1 MLQLR
6 GEHIAADRYILADER
21 ICRMHRR
28 SFAKWLL
35 CFLLVCCSCVG
46 QQLSKRMTN
55 QDVIDMVSLGLP
67 DDVIIEKIRA
77 VNATEFDT
85 SVPGL
90 RALKAGRVSD
100 SVIRVMINPSSGNSP
115 VPTPDKPEATVSNE
129 AASPKEPEAAS
140 PKAEVGV
147 YLVRNGRLTEV
158 QPEIV
163 NWQTGGV
170 LKTVATLGIVKGDRN
185 GKVVRSKSP
194 TQATSPLEFL
204 IKTLEGTSV
213 EEYQLLR
220 LHEKSNR
227 REFRSVTGGILHV
240 SGGAQRDEVAF
251 QPEKIGNR
259 TWKVVMPNLPNGEY
273 GFLPPGVGSESIS
286 ASGKMYTFGVIA
298 ENRAQA
304 SRNISKSRESAE
316 ESTATGETPPAQAA
330 AQGTI
335 GASSDD
341 NPTIRHDGITLSSVV
356 TGGPADQAGMR
367 AGDVVLAIDNHY
379 LYTGEEMNDE
389 ILRHRP
395 GTKITVR
402 YRRYRTIYEASVVMG
417 AVQ

>member
-1 MLQLR
+1 
-6 GEHIAADRYILADER
+6 
-21 ICRMHRR
+21 MHRK

-35 CFLLVCCSCVG
+35 CFLLVCCTCVG
-46 QQLSKRMTN
+46 QQLGKRMTN

-67 DDVIIEKIRA
+67 DDVIIAKIQA
-77 VNATEFDT
+77 VAGTDFDT

-100 SVIRVMINPSSGNSP
+100 SVIRIMINPSLGSNP
-115 VPTPDKPEATVSNE
+115 RLRPDKPEATVSDE
-129 AASPKEPEAAS
+129 AASPKVNESVP
-140 PKAEVGV
+140 PNAEVGV

-170 LKTVATLGIVKGDRN
+170 LKHTATLGIVKGDKN
-185 GKVVRSKSP
+185 GKVMRTKSP
-194 TQATSPLEFL
+194 TQTTYPLEFL
-204 IKTLEGTSV
+204 IKTVEGTSV

-240 SGGAQRDEVAF
+240 SGGAQRDDVAF
-251 QPEKIGNR
+251 QPEKIANR

-286 ASGKMYTFGVIA
+286 ASGKMYTFGVTA
-298 ENRAQA
+298 ENRTQA
-304 SRNISKSRESAE
+304 SRNISQGRESAG
-316 ESTATGETPPAQAA
+316 SIATHEMPIAQAV

-341 NPTIRHDGITLSSVV
+341 NPTTRHDGITLSRVV
-356 TGGPADQAGMR
+356 AGGPADQAGMR
-367 AGDVVLAIDNHY
+367 DGDVVLAIDDHY
-379 LYTGEEMNDE
+379 LYTGQEMNE
-389 ILRHRP
+389 VILRHKP
-395 GTKITVR
+395 GTRITVR
-402 YRRYRTIYEASVVMG
+402 YRRYGTIYEASVVMG
-417 AVQ
+417 TAQ

>member
-1 MLQLR
+1 
-6 GEHIAADRYILADER
+6 
-21 ICRMHRR
+21 MHRK

-35 CFLLVCCSCVG
+35 CFLLVCCTCVG

-77 VNATEFDT
+77 VAGTDFDT

-100 SVIRVMINPSSGNSP
+100 SVIRIMINPSLGSNP
-115 VPTPDKPEATVSNE
+115 RLRPDKPETTVSDE
-129 AASPKEPEAAS
+129 AASPKENESAP
-140 PKAEVGV
+140 PNAEVGV
-147 YLVRNGRLTEV
+147 YLVRNGKLTEV

-170 LKTVATLGIVKGDRN
+170 LKHTATLGIVKGDRN
-185 GKVVRSKSP
+185 GKVMRSKSP
-194 TQATSPLEFL
+194 TQTTYPLEFL
-204 IKTLEGTSV
+204 IKTVEGTSV

-240 SGGAQRDEVAF
+240 SGGAQRDDVAF
-251 QPEKIGNR
+251 QPEKIANR

-286 ASGKMYTFGVIA
+286 ASGKMYTFGVTA
-298 ENRAQA
+298 ENRTQA
-304 SRNISKSRESAE
+304 SRNISLLPPPPP
-316 ESTATGETPPAQAA
+316 ETPPTPTSTVAPVP
-330 AQGTI
+330 
-335 GASSDD
+335 ASPVVAPVSSPASEPPAPVVKSEPPPA
-341 NPTIRHDGITLSSVV
+341 PTETAVE
-356 TGGPADQAGMR
+356 TKQKKPAYQCTE
-367 AGDVVLAIDNHY
+367 
-379 LYTGEEMNDE
+379 YTVDRLGLKNC
-389 ILRHRP
+389 
-395 GTKITVR
+395 TKWLLK
-402 YRRYRTIYEASVVMG
+402 
-417 AVQ
+417 

>member
-1 MLQLR
+1 
-6 GEHIAADRYILADER
+6 
-21 ICRMHRR
+21 
-28 SFAKWLL
+28 
-35 CFLLVCCSCVG
+35 
-46 QQLSKRMTN
+46 MTN

-77 VNATEFDT
+77 VTATDFDT

-100 SVIRVMINPSSGNSP
+100 TVIRVMINPSSGSSP
-115 VPTPDKPEATVSNE
+115 ILTPDKAEATVSRE
-129 AASPKEPEAAS
+129 VASPKEPEAAS
-140 PKAEVGV
+140 STTEVGV
-147 YLVRNGRLTEV
+147 YLFRNGRRTEV

-170 LKTVATLGIVKGDRN
+170 LKNVATLGIVKGDRN

-194 TQATSPLEFL
+194 TQTTSPLEFL
-204 IKTLEGTSV
+204 IITLEGTSV

-259 TWKVVMPNLPNGEY
+259 TWKVAIPNLPNGEY
-273 GFLPPGVGSESIS
+273 GFLPPGVESASIS
-286 ASGKMYTFGVIA
+286 ASGKMYTFGVTA
-298 ENRAQA
+298 EGRAQP
-304 SRNISKSRESAE
+304 SRSVSESQQSVE
-316 ESTATGETPPAQAA
+316 EPITTHRTPPAQAV

-341 NPTIRHDGITLSSVV
+341 NPTIRHDGIALSLVV
-356 TGGPADQAGMR
+356 AGGPADQAGMR
-367 AGDVVLAIDNHY
+367 AGDVVLAIDDHY
-379 LYTGEEMNDE
+379 LYTGQEMNDE
-389 ILRHRP
+389 ILRHKP
-395 GTKITVR
+395 GTRITVR
-402 YRRYRTIYEASVVMG
+402 YRRYRTISEASVVVG
-417 AVQ
+417 TAQ